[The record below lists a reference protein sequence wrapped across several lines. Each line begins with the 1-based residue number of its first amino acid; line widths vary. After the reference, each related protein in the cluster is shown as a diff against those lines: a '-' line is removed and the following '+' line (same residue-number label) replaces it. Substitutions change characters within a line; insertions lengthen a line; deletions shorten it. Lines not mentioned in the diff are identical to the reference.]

1 MVTRQRQLPAEHG
14 FDGPELGVSSVVA
27 GRGRLAVTDLNF
39 VNDADDVFAGVPLRV
54 AHHHQQGRLGSDQ
67 ARLFLKFPYGCMNGV
82 LTLVDKTTGQR
93 PGTFHRGVFSLDE
106 QDGVAPSDGGV
117 SRKSGVQPAVAFVAR
132 HHVTHRSGDRVPD
145 RSEWP

>member
-1 MVTRQRQLPAEHG
+1 
-14 FDGPELGVSSVVA
+14 
-27 GRGRLAVTDLNF
+27 
-39 VNDADDVFAGVPLRV
+39 
-54 AHHHQQGRLGSDQ
+54 
-67 ARLFLKFPYGCMNGV
+67 MNGV
-82 LTLVDKTTGQR
+82 FTLVDKTAGQR

-132 HHVTHRSGDRVPD
+132 WHVTHRSGDRVPD